1 MSDQPRD
8 RSDRELELEKLV
20 GRTVAGRY
28 KVTKLIGLGGM
39 GAVYEGE
46 HLGIGKK
53 VALKFVDREFA
64 HTEQVASRFARE
76 ARAASAIESDHIV
89 QVFDAGMDE
98 DRPYIVME
106 LLRGEDLGRMLRRT
120 NKLPVPE
127 ALNIVAQVLRGLAD
141 AHEAGIVHRDLKPDN
156 VFLTERRS
164 DAFVKIVDF
173 GISKIERTSTGTT
186 PLALTQ
192 KGTVLG
198 TPLYMSPEQAQ
209 AAPDLDGRTDLY
221 SVGAILFE
229 SLAGRPPHVGETY
242 EQIIVSICMTDAPDL
257 RNVDPE
263 VPEAVARFV
272 RRALSRDRTKR
283 FSSARQML
291 VALSEILPAA
301 KALISP
307 ESIARTRASA
317 ADPEVSSSDA
327 LAAVRG
333 SGTSWISRARAGTA
347 RVDWRNFLWS
357 RTAIVGTAIFATLA
371 GGLATLWVVSMTAHR
386 VADVPRQELP
396 PRPSTTISVA
406 STLAPAPSAPLAAI
420 PPSAAPSAPSVKPP
434 QPSSVKTAPP
444 VTPLTPPAAKPKP
457 PPKAGSDGLDLQR
470 DFPQ

>member
-209 AAPDLDGRTDLY
+209 AAPDLDGLTDLY

-444 VTPLTPPAAKPKP
+444 LTPPAAKPKP

>member
-444 VTPLTPPAAKPKP
+444 LTPPAAKPKP

>member
-1 MSDQPRD
+1 MSDEPRD

-20 GRTVAGRY
+20 GRTIAGRY

-64 HTEQVASRFARE
+64 QTEQVASRFARE

-120 NKLPVPE
+120 NTIPIAE
-127 ALNIVAQVLRGLAD
+127 ALSIVAQVLRGLAD

-164 DAFVKIVDF
+164 EAFVKIVDF
-173 GISKIERTSTGTT
+173 GISKIERTSSGTT

-229 SLAGRPPHVGETY
+229 SIAGRPPHVGETY

-257 RNVDPE
+257 RKFDPE

-272 RRALSRDRTKR
+272 RRALSRDRAKR

-291 VALSEILPAA
+291 VALAEILPTA

-307 ESIARTRASA
+307 DSVKRTSESRSA
-317 ADPEVSSSDA
+317 ITIP
-327 LAAVRG
+327 G
-333 SGTSWISRARAGTA
+333 
-347 RVDWRNFLWS
+347 WRNFLWS
-357 RTAIVGTAIFATLA
+357 RTALVGTAIFATLA
-371 GGLATLWVVSMTAHR
+371 GGLATMWVVSMTTHR
-386 VADVPRQELP
+386 VADLPRPELP
-396 PRPSTTISVA
+396 PRTSTTITVA
-406 STLAPAPSAPLAAI
+406 STLAPVPSAP
-420 PPSAAPSAPSVKPP
+420 PSARTPSATVSATPVK
-434 QPSSVKTAPP
+434 STHAASVKTAPAAPP
-444 VTPLTPPAAKPKP
+444 VTPVTPGPGK
-457 PPKAGSDGLDLQR
+457 PKAGSDGLDLQR

>member
-8 RSDRELELEKLV
+8 RADRELELEKLV

-444 VTPLTPPAAKPKP
+444 LTPPAAKPKP